1 MKIKLISIVVTL
13 AISKSLSAV
22 ELNSTYIDNYVREVT
37 PALKGMYR
45 KRYPDMPSRKVSI
58 QAGLHANKMAKCQLH
73 AIDHYP
79 ETYKQASIT
88 PIENGGDLQIVGKSV
103 TTMMKAD
110 IQSGARAMPEF
121 KKIVGSAAARFRACM
136 K

>member
-1 MKIKLISIVVTL
+1 MKLKLTAIVMAL
-13 AISKSLSAV
+13 AISQSLSA
-22 ELNSTYIDNYVREVT
+22 ENLNSRYINNYVQQVT
-37 PALKGMYR
+37 PALEGMYQ

-58 QAGLHANKMAKCQLH
+58 QAGHHANKMAKCQLH

-88 PIENGGDLQIVGKSV
+88 PIENGRDLQTVGKSV

-121 KKIVGSAAARFRACM
+121 KKIVGSAATKFRACM